1 MVKAY
6 LGLGSN
12 IGEREIQLQ
21 EAIKILDS
29 FKGVE
34 VTQISDIYETE
45 PVGYTEQPLFLNLC
59 VEIETNLNPQD
70 LLARCLDVE
79 QQLHRVRV
87 ISWGP
92 RTLDVD
98 ILLYDDLIIE
108 EENLSIPH
116 PRMTER
122 AFVLTP
128 LNDIAPNRVEPR
140 SHQTIQ
146 NLVMVDDTV
155 KKYKR

>member
-128 LNDIAPNRVEPR
+128 LNDIAPVSYTHLTLP
-140 SHQTIQ
+140 T
-146 NLVMVDDTV
+146 
-155 KKYKR
+155 KRIV

>member
-87 ISWGP
+87 IRWGP

-140 SHQTIQ
+140 LHQTIQ

>member
-45 PVGYTEQPLFLNLC
+45 PVGYTEQPLF
-59 VEIETNLNPQD
+59 
-70 LLARCLDVE
+70 
-79 QQLHRVRV
+79 
-87 ISWGP
+87 
-92 RTLDVD
+92 
-98 ILLYDDLIIE
+98 
-108 EENLSIPH
+108 
-116 PRMTER
+116 
-122 AFVLTP
+122 
-128 LNDIAPNRVEPR
+128 
-140 SHQTIQ
+140 
-146 NLVMVDDTV
+146 
-155 KKYKR
+155 

>member
-87 ISWGP
+87 IRWGP
-92 RTLDVD
+92 RTLDID

>member
-87 ISWGP
+87 IRWGP

>member
-98 ILLYDDLIIE
+98 ILLYEDLIIE

>member
-1 MVKAY
+1 M
-6 LGLGSN
+6 
-12 IGEREIQLQ
+12 
-21 EAIKILDS
+21 
-29 FKGVE
+29 
-34 VTQISDIYETE
+34 
-45 PVGYTEQPLFLNLC
+45 C

-87 ISWGP
+87 IRWGP

>member
-21 EAIKILDS
+21 EAINILDS

>member
-87 ISWGP
+87 IS
-92 RTLDVD
+92 LS
-98 ILLYDDLIIE
+98 LIHI
-108 EENLSIPH
+108 
-116 PRMTER
+116 
-122 AFVLTP
+122 
-128 LNDIAPNRVEPR
+128 
-140 SHQTIQ
+140 
-146 NLVMVDDTV
+146 
-155 KKYKR
+155 